1 MFHLKRT
8 NNQDPDFL
16 YLIPLLDK
24 DLRSRYKAL
33 QDVYDQHNIVVN
45 VDTVVIAY
53 ADGLAVGC
61 GCFKEFNGSSVE
73 IKRMYV
79 KPEHRRQGISSAVLN
94 ELETWAIESGYS
106 EAVLETGNQQDEA
119 IALYKKQGYVIIPN
133 YPPYEAMETSIC
145 MKKRL
150 VTETKSLL

>member
-1 MFHLKRT
+1 MFELKRT
-8 NNQDPDFL
+8 NNKDPDFL

-24 DLRSRYKAL
+24 DLRSRYQAL

-53 ADGLAVGC
+53 GGGQAVGC
-61 GCFKEFNGSSVE
+61 GCFKKLNDSTVE

-79 KPEHRRQGISSAVLN
+79 KPEYRRQGISSAVLN
-94 ELETWAIESGYS
+94 ELETWALESGYS

-119 IALYKKQGYVIIPN
+119 IALYKKQGYEVIPN

-150 VTETKSLL
+150 IANTPI

>member
-1 MFHLKRT
+1 MFELKRT

-24 DLRSRYKAL
+24 DLRSRYQAL

-53 ADGLAVGC
+53 EGRQAVGC
-61 GCFKEFNGSSVE
+61 GCFKEFNDSTVE

-79 KPEHRRQGISSAVLN
+79 KPEYRRQGISSTVLN
-94 ELETWAIESGYS
+94 ELETWALESGYS

-119 IALYKKQGYVIIPN
+119 IALYKKQGYEVIPN
-133 YPPYEAMETSIC
+133 YPPYEAMGTSIC

-150 VTETKSLL
+150 IANTPT

>member
-1 MFHLKRT
+1 MFELKRT
-8 NNQDPDFL
+8 NNQNPDFL

-24 DLRSRYKAL
+24 DLRIRYQAL
-33 QDVYDQHNIVVN
+33 QNIYDQHNVIVN

-53 ADGLAVGC
+53 ADGRAVGC
-61 GCFKEFNGSSVE
+61 GCFKQFNDSSVE

-79 KPEHRRQGISSAVLN
+79 KPEYRRQGISSAILN
-94 ELETWAIESGYS
+94 ELESWALESGYLG
-106 EAVLETGNQQDEA
+106 AVLETGNRQEEA

-150 VTETKSLL
+150 SS

>member
-1 MFHLKRT
+1 MFELKRT
-8 NNQDPDFL
+8 NNLDPDFL
-16 YLIPLLDK
+16 YLIPLLDT
-24 DLRSRYKAL
+24 DLRSRYLTL
-33 QDVYDQHNIVVN
+33 QDVYDQHNIIVN

-53 ADGLAVGC
+53 AEGQAVGC

-79 KPEHRRQGISSAVLN
+79 KPEHRRRGISSAVLN
-94 ELETWAIESGYS
+94 ELEAWAIESGYS

-133 YPPYEAMETSIC
+133 YFPYETMGTSIC

-150 VTETKSLL
+150 ITDTPSN